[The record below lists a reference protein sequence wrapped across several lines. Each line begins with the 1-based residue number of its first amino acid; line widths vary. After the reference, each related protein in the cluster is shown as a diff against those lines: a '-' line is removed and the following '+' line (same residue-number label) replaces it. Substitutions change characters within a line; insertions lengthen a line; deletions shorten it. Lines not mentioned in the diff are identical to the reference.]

1 MIFCLGVTLFKRGF
15 IWFRWPIDG
24 LNMVEDC
31 KTGFD
36 TFQHGVYY
44 GETCF
49 DLLQHALVT
58 VKHD

>member
-1 MIFCLGVTLFKRGF
+1 MFKRGF

-24 LNMVEDC
+24 VNMVEDC
-31 KTGFD
+31 KTGRD
-36 TFQHGVYY
+36 TLQHGVYY

-49 DLLQHALVT
+49 DLLQNALNT